1 MVPRGGALARGARSI
16 LPAFVR
22 SFQTSAPRSLK
33 LQPEANVE
41 VSSPPPAAR
50 PIAPHLPP
58 GAAVLRACHVST
70 ALHGHDVCWLECM
83 SVHWGTIMSR

>member
-16 LPAFVR
+16 LPAYVR

-41 VSSPPPAAR
+41 VDFPPLPAR
-50 PIAPHLPP
+50 APLHPTRR
-58 GAAVLRACHVST
+58 VLRACHVST

>member
-41 VSSPPPAAR
+41 VVFPPPLR
-50 PIAPHLPP
+50 APHCTPP
-58 GAAVLRACHVST
+58 RRVLRACHVST

-83 SVHWGTIMSR
+83 SVHWGTIMCR